1 MDAPIRLAT
10 AADLGALLALMQA
23 FYDESD
29 YPLDVAKARA
39 AFADLFADE
48 HNGRVW
54 IAEEGG
60 EALGYAVL
68 TLGFAME
75 YYGRDGFLDDLYLA
89 PAARGRGL
97 GTALMDTVE
106 REARALGVR
115 ALHLEVGRDN
125 ARAKGLYA
133 ARGFRDN
140 DRQLLTKR
148 L

>member
-10 AADLGALLALMQA
+10 PADLGALLALMQA

-29 YPLDVAKARA
+29 YPLDGAQARA
-39 AFADLFADE
+39 AFEHLLADE
-48 HNGRVW
+48 GHGRVW
-54 IAEEGG
+54 IAERDG
-60 EALGYAVL
+60 EAVGYAVL

-89 PAARGRGL
+89 PAARGQGL
-97 GTALMDTVE
+97 GTKLVDAVE

-115 ALHLEVGRDN
+115 ALRLEVGRDDH
-125 ARAKGLYA
+125 RAKALYA
-133 ARGFRDN
+133 ARGFRDD

>member
-10 AADLGALLALMQA
+10 ATDLDALLALMQA
-23 FYDESD
+23 FYDESV
-29 YPLDVAKARA
+29 YPLDVARARA
-39 AFADLFADE
+39 AFGDLLADE

-54 IAEEGG
+54 IAERDG

-75 YYGRDGFLDDLYLA
+75 YYGRDGFLDDLYLV
-89 PAARGRGL
+89 PAGRGKGL
-97 GTALMDTVE
+97 GAALMEAVE
-106 REARALGVR
+106 GEAKRLGVR

-125 ARAKGLYA
+125 HRAKALYA